1 MRVLLTWWPM
11 ILNHHRGL
19 AVHTLLESAEVAS
32 FSVGKMWET
41 FREHLPE
48 RDFKAGADV
57 ESTSTGKS
65 EPSLTLAL

>member
-1 MRVLLTWWPM
+1 M
-11 ILNHHRGL
+11 ILYHHRGL
-19 AVHTLLESAEVAS
+19 AVHTLLESAEVTP

-57 ESTSTGKS
+57 EKSTSIGKS